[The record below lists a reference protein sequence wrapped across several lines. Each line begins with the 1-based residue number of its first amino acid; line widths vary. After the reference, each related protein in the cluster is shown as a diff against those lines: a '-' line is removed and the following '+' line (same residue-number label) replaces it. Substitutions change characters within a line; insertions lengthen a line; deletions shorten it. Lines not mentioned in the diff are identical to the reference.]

1 MVRDLKDY
9 ACAELSSYHQLSEVL
24 MYSYYRLS
32 YWNFLKYCKI
42 QVVGLMMNNYVQRYF
57 NIPRAQ
63 SIALLYTGKREL

>member
-9 ACAELSSYHQLSEVL
+9 AYAELSSYHQLSEVL

-42 QVVGLMMNNYVQRYF
+42 QVVGLMMNNYVQR
-57 NIPRAQ
+57 
-63 SIALLYTGKREL
+63 